1 MQEPEQEYVMGS
13 QAVRMVVM
21 IAFLL
26 ACASGAF
33 PASATPQTE
42 SRNNTDTTRAC
53 FADGFAA
60 TVQRAVVAVVDVVS
74 SRARPSGDDIIKQR
88 QTSGG
93 RMGRSVGSGVIVTPD
108 GYILTSHHVIEGAS
122 DIKIFLSDNRQLD
135 AHIVGSDP
143 KTDVAVLK
151 VDAVGLATI
160 ALGNSASVRAGDFV
174 LAIGDPF
181 GLRQTVTMGIVSAT
195 GRGGLGIEQYEDFI
209 QTDAAIYQGSSGGPL
224 INLRGELVGITT
236 AGAAEYRGIG
246 FAVPV
251 DMARSVMDQ
260 VLLHG
265 RVIRGWLGAT
275 VQAVT
280 PATARIFGLTGDL
293 RGALV
298 ADVEVDSPANSAGLL
313 AGDIITVLNGKPV
326 HDDRDLNLMISTMEP
341 GREVH
346 LKAYREGRTTE
357 LIASLIEEP
366 IRSVKRAEHSTD
378 PGFSPHLG
386 LSVQAITTEIS
397 ERLDLEPQTRG
408 VIVTDVNQTGPAATA
423 EVMEGD
429 VIVEINRKPI
439 RDLGEFHNAVRQ
451 SNTQQ
456 PLLLLVERSGS
467 RMFLVVDPN

>member
-1 MQEPEQEYVMGS
+1 
-13 QAVRMVVM
+13 
-21 IAFLL
+21 
-26 ACASGAF
+26 
-33 PASATPQTE
+33 
-42 SRNNTDTTRAC
+42 
-53 FADGFAA
+53 
-60 TVQRAVVAVVDVVS
+60 
-74 SRARPSGDDIIKQR
+74 
-88 QTSGG
+88 
-93 RMGRSVGSGVIVTPD
+93 
-108 GYILTSHHVIEGAS
+108 VIEGAS
-122 DIKIFLSDNRQLD
+122 DIKVFLSDNRQLD
-135 AHIVGSDP
+135 AQIVGSDP

-151 VDAVGLATI
+151 VDAAGLATI
-160 ALGNSASVRAGDFV
+160 ALGHSASVRAGDLV

-195 GRGGLGIEQYEDFI
+195 RRGGLGIEQYEDFI

-298 ADVEVDSPANSAGLL
+298 ADVEADSPANSAGLL
-313 AGDIITVLNGKPV
+313 AGDIITVLDGKPV

-366 IRSVKRAEHSTD
+366 VRSVKRAERNTD

-439 RDLGEFHNAVRQ
+439 TDLGEFHNAVRQ